1 MDITDRSD
9 KKLTVV
15 DLNNLVLKDNIF
27 VYSGMVVTYS
37 GTTSASQEV
46 KVLVS
51 ITEGSFF
58 MNETEH
64 FFAAVT
70 SEAVTQAIATNGTY
84 YLWIGIDSTDS
95 IISYLTDTYVSPTYT
110 EESELLVNCLK
121 VTVTGT
127 YTTTID
133 ETIDLKIVN
142 NYYGQGVESGLLD
155 SFMKNNI
162 KIVEQQAENTLTPT
176 SFEDMVIDTFSD
188 TTGYLNTV
196 VTGSTTAGF
205 DVNKYE
211 RNSSVGS
218 PTGGVKT
225 VDGLYTIHEF
235 KTNGEFKVYNSGNVE
250 YLIVAGGGSGG
261 WHHGGGGGAGG
272 IVYDSSNAV
281 TEQTYN
287 IIVGAGG
294 PSPGIDDRAGINGG
308 DSTAFGSVSS
318 GGGGGGYYSN
328 NSGLDGGSSGGGGGY
343 TGSAGTKNQDAHTA
357 SSGTR
362 ISYSNNGSA
371 RTGSSSN
378 TGGNGGGAGGAGTS
392 TVGGAGHFFTNFSSF
407 GTSGYFGGGGGAGN
421 DGTGQLGSNGG
432 GNGGAGG
439 GGTGTSGTDYTGSG
453 GGGGGGSSGDG
464 AAGGSGIVLIRY
476 LTTDFPGVTSSDDE
490 ITCLITGVTIAKT
503 HCQLYINQID
513 NEPDCE
519 ITYDIIS
526 ADAESDT
533 DIAVNSYHEITSF
546 TPTVAKLTGAT
557 IVIHLKNDAVAP
569 TSGYPSMKSYVLK
582 LW

>member
-27 VYSGMVVTYS
+27 VYEGMVFTYV
-37 GTTSASQEV
+37 GTTSVTKEV

-51 ITEGSFF
+51 ITEGNYF

-95 IISYLTDTYVSPTYT
+95 VISYLTDTYVSPTYT

-196 VTGSTTAGF
+196 VTGSTTATF
-205 DVNKYE
+205 DTDKYE
-211 RNSSVGS
+211 RA
-218 PTGGVKT
+218 T
-225 VDGLYTIHEF
+225 TI
-235 KTNGEFKVYNSGNVE
+235 
-250 YLIVAGGGSGG
+250 
-261 WHHGGGGGAGG
+261 
-272 IVYDSSNAV
+272 
-281 TEQTYN
+281 
-287 IIVGAGG
+287 
-294 PSPGIDDRAGINGG
+294 
-308 DSTAFGSVSS
+308 
-318 GGGGGGYYSN
+318 
-328 NSGLDGGSSGGGGGY
+328 
-343 TGSAGTKNQDAHTA
+343 
-357 SSGTR
+357 
-362 ISYSNNGSA
+362 
-371 RTGSSSN
+371 
-378 TGGNGGGAGGAGTS
+378 
-392 TVGGAGHFFTNFSSF
+392 
-407 GTSGYFGGGGGAGN
+407 
-421 DGTGQLGSNGG
+421 
-432 GNGGAGG
+432 
-439 GGTGTSGTDYTGSG
+439 
-453 GGGGGGSSGDG
+453 
-464 AAGGSGIVLIRY
+464 
-476 LTTDFPGVTSSDDE
+476 DDE

-533 DIAVNSYHEITSF
+533 DIAINSYHEITSF
-546 TPTVAKLTGAT
+546 TPTVAKLTNAK
-557 IVIHLKNDAVAP
+557 IVMHLKNDAVAP
-569 TSGYPSMKSYVLK
+569 TSGYPSIKSYVLK